1 MEAAPGCNR
10 LGMGSGPDSVSER
23 TERVALFGKKKKG
36 DEGEAEGSA
45 DAEVE
50 QLDVGTLQVQPD
62 KARQFFDRAKA
73 IEQTGQNEYAL
84 TLWIGGLRL
93 DPNHEPAMEKVVGL
107 ASLVSQKNKGKP
119 TKDSLAATQGG
130 KAEHKVINKWLDA
143 LVRWGA
149 KLNDPIAAVRACELA
164 GKLSLGEQTYWIGEK
179 ALRIALND
187 KKPSKELLVKLMDA
201 FSKVGAFDLAVQ
213 AGDAAV
219 RLDPADGPLS
229 AEVRNM
235 SAQATMSRGG
245 FDQTGEKG
253 GFRANVKDA
262 DKQRQLEE
270 GERLVKTDEVK
281 DRLVNEAEKQFQER
295 PDDMPSMQQLVRRL
309 LERGR
314 PEDEERA
321 KKLLMRA
328 YEQTKQFGFRLE
340 AGKIHLRIAARTL
353 EQYRLN
359 AEAKPDDAAAVGKY
373 KEARTKFLQ
382 MEVSELKA
390 TVAEYPT
397 DLRYKYELGRRY
409 YSLELYNEA
418 IPLLQD
424 AASDS
429 KVRARALGML
439 ARSFKEIDFVDEA
452 VQTFR
457 DAVEAHPI
465 PDDETGM
472 DLRYG
477 LMESLRAK
485 AEEEQELEAAKEA
498 EKIASSIAIKQ
509 IDFRDIRDQRVS
521 LKELV
526 RTLRDSG

>member
-1 MEAAPGCNR
+1 M
-10 LGMGSGPDSVSER
+10 
-23 TERVALFGKKKKG
+23 ALFGKKKKG
-36 DEGEAEGSA
+36 DEPADEAPEASEQF
-45 DAEVE
+45 DAG
-50 QLDVGTLQVQPD
+50 QLQIQPG

-93 DPNHEPAMEKVVGL
+93 DPSYMDALEKVVGL
-107 ASLVSQKNKGKP
+107 ASLVAQNNKGKP
-119 TKDSLAATQGG
+119 TKDTLSATQSG
-130 KAEHKVINKWLDA
+130 KSDHKMIDRWLEA
-143 LVRWGA
+143 LVRWGS
-149 KLNDPIAAVRACELA
+149 KLTDPIAAVRATELA

-179 ALRIALND
+179 ALRIVQND
-187 KKPSKELLVKLMDA
+187 KKPTKELLVKLMDA
-201 FSKVGAFDLAVQ
+201 FAAIGAFDLAVQ
-213 AGDAAV
+213 AGDAATK
-219 RLDPADGPLS
+219 LDPADGALS

-245 FDQTGEKG
+245 FDQSGQEG
-253 GFRANVKDA
+253 GFRANLKDA

-270 GERLVKTDEVK
+270 GERLVKTEEVK
-281 DRLVNEAEKQFQER
+281 DRLVNEAETEFQAR
-295 PDDMPSMQQLVRRL
+295 PDDLPTMQKLVQRL

-314 PEDEERA
+314 PEDESRA
-321 KKLLMRA
+321 KKLLMKA
-328 YEQTKQFGFRLE
+328 HEQTKQFRFRME
-340 AGKIHLRIAARTL
+340 AGKIHLRQASRTL
-353 EQYRLN
+353 EQYRAN
-359 AEAKPDDAAAVGKY
+359 AESKPEDESAQQKY
-373 KEARTKFLQ
+373 AEARSKFLQ
-382 MEVSELKA
+382 MEVNELKA

-409 YSLELYNEA
+409 YELEQFNEA

-439 ARSFKEIDFVDEA
+439 ARSFAQIEFLDEA

-477 LMESLRAK
+477 LMTALRAK
-485 AEEEQELEAAKEA
+485 AEEERELETAKEA
-498 EKIASSIAIKQ
+498 EKIASAIAIKQ
-509 IDFRDIRDQRVS
+509 IDFRDIRDQRVQ

-526 RTLRDSG
+526 RSLRE